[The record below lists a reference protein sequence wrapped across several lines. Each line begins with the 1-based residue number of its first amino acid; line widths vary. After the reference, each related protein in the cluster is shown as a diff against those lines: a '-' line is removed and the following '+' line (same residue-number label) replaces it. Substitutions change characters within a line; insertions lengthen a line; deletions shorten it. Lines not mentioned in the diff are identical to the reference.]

1 MPLLTK
7 DAFISSQDGKNDPT
21 DSCNKSQTATTHLL
35 IILFRFALI
44 STFFSSLLL
53 MDLSCQAKEKIHSIF
68 QVQWSSGNYSFW
80 KRCEHFQTSHSSL
93 SVCLRVACEVV
104 CCKESPFSS
113 SPFLFKQLAQPTLPA
128 PVASTFNTNW
138 SLVYDCQIFGMYIY
152 VRGKECPP
160 FFLFK
165 ISF

>member
-1 MPLLTK
+1 MQQITNCNYTLAYYIVPFYINFHL
-7 DAFISSQDGKNDPT
+7 FFVIINGSVVSGK
-21 DSCNKSQTATTHLL
+21 
-35 IILFRFALI
+35 R
-44 STFFSSLLL
+44 
-53 MDLSCQAKEKIHSIF
+53 KIHSIF

-80 KRCEHFQTSHSSL
+80 KRCEQFQTSHSSL

-113 SPFLFKQLAQPTLPA
+113 SPFLFKQLAQPILPA

-152 VRGKECPP
+152 VRGKECL
-160 FFLFK
+160 FFF
-165 ISF
+165 